1 MKLTQY
7 LAPIIKWWWLVIL
20 STAMAAVPAYVIM
33 RPKPP
38 VYMARTT
45 LIVGRAISDPNPNGA
60 EFSLAQQLAQAYAGI
75 AMRQPVYDA
84 TMKALGL
91 KQLPVYKAQEVPN
104 SPFIEILVTDTDPKR
119 AQIVADE
126 LANQLILTSPTPS
139 QQKEQDQIQFIN
151 QQLDNLKIEINN
163 TQNDIATKQ
172 QALANT
178 TSAIQISQLNDDIQ
192 GLETKLTL
200 LQTNYA
206 TLVSNTQ
213 QGAINTLSVIEPAS
227 VPTQP
232 IGPKKLLIV
241 LLAAVGGFIFSTGA
255 AYLIEFLD
263 RSLKT
268 SDQVSKLVQL
278 PVIGYIGNAGRK
290 GGTHAIDNP
299 RSPISEAFR
308 SLRAN
313 LEFSGVDQPLK
324 TIVITS
330 PDASDGKTLVA
341 INLAVTLSQTEKKV
355 ILLDCD
361 LRRAN
366 VHQVLG
372 LNPKPG
378 LSEVFREHSNL
389 LDAVQYVKGQNLA
402 VITAGSIPPNPA
414 ELLDSNRMKQ
424 ILGALSEIYDVII
437 MDCAPLMTTDALT
450 LSAKVDGVVL
460 VTRYAHTTENALKAV
475 IDQLKRANA
484 RVVGVVLNRITRSN
498 GLAYRYYA
506 SGYYSGTAENPETVE
521 KTDERLN
528 KVNFIPGVSI
538 LKKYLRKRRKET
550 QIDLI
555 SDDYLFDR
563 ITPGQELGTAIKPFI
578 DRAEDKTKVTTEVHS
593 TKTAGG

>member
-7 LAPIIKWWWLVIL
+7 IMPIIKWWWLVIL
-20 STAMAAVPAYVIM
+20 STAIAAVPAYVIM

-104 SPFIEILVTDTDPKR
+104 SPFIEILVTDTDPNR
-119 AQIVADE
+119 AQIVANE

-139 QQKEQDQIQFIN
+139 QQKEQDRIQFIN
-151 QQLDNLKIEINN
+151 QQIDNLGNEIRD

-206 TLVSNTQ
+206 SLVTNT

-227 VPTQP
+227 VPTKP

-241 LLAAVGGFIFSTGA
+241 LLAAAGGFIFSTGA

-268 SDQVSKLVQL
+268 SDQVNKLVQL

-290 GGTHAIDNP
+290 GWTHAIENP

-313 LEFSGVDQPLK
+313 LEFSGVDEPLK

-330 PDASDGKTLVA
+330 PDANDGKTLVA

-366 VHQVLG
+366 VHHVLG

-402 VITAGSIPPNPA
+402 VITAGTIPPNPA
-414 ELLDSNRMKQ
+414 ELLDSNRMRQ

-437 MDCAPLMTTDALT
+437 MDCAPLMTTEALT

-484 RVVGVVLNRITRSN
+484 RVVGVVLNRISHSN

-506 SGYYSGTAENPETVE
+506 SGYYSETAENPETVE

-538 LKKYLRKRRKET
+538 LKKYLRRRRKET

-563 ITPGQELGTAIKPFI
+563 INPDQELGTAVKPFL
-578 DRAEDKTKVTTEVHS
+578 DRTEDKTKVTTEVHS
-593 TKTAGG
+593 TKTTGG